1 MNVNPPTVPSP
12 AEIARVL
19 VDYAPRWIVP
29 TVVAGILAAAYA
41 LFGPDTWEA
50 SQALVIRNE
59 AVNNQAG
66 PGKFGHTDE
75 MKTLQETILELA
87 RSRNVLAGA
96 LSEVGVP
103 AGFRG
108 DEAAWPDQKAVE
120 SLRKNIAIA
129 PPKGAEFGT
138 TEVFYLT
145 VKDGS
150 RSRAVALVR
159 AVCDG
164 LESRFKALRDRKAQD
179 MVDELLRSV
188 AEANAGLEQATA
200 KVSEIERRVGGDL
213 AELRSLEHSGSDFST
228 LRQTAMQ
235 IRAELREAHA
245 ADEARRHLLVLLHGA
260 QNDPG
265 RLLAAPN
272 TLLESQPAL
281 RRLKEGLIDAQI
293 RTATLKGNMS
303 EEHPAVKAALETEDG
318 IAENL
323 HAELAIAIRG
333 LEVEQRLGE
342 RRLAMLDAQLAATE
356 TRLDRLAELRAAYA
370 ARLAEYENRV
380 AALGQAENHLAEA
393 RASQASAAAASL
405 ITRLDEAQ
413 TGANPL
419 GPGRTM
425 IVLLGTAGG
434 LLLGFGV
441 LFLTVPSATSAPA
454 AQPAPAAALRA
465 PSVNGSPTNGR
476 PVAHPV
482 LSLKQALLRVGPQ
495 PSRTA

>member
-1 MNVNPPTVPSP
+1 MNTNLPTVPSP
-12 AEIARVL
+12 AELARVL

-29 TVVAGILAAAYA
+29 AVVAGILAAAYA

-59 AVNNQAG
+59 AVNNHAG

-96 LSEVGVP
+96 LAEVGVP
-103 AGFRG
+103 TGFRG
-108 DEAAWPDQKAVE
+108 DEAAWPDARAIE
-120 SLRKNIAIA
+120 SLRKDVAIA

-150 RSRAVALVR
+150 RSRAVALAH
-159 AVCDG
+159 AVCDR
-164 LESRFKALRDRKAQD
+164 LESRLKALRDRKAQD
-179 MVDELLRSV
+179 MVDELFRSV

-213 AELRSLEHSGSDFST
+213 AELRSLEQSNSDFST

-235 IRAELREAHA
+235 IRAELREARSD
-245 ADEARRHLLVLLHGA
+245 DEARRHLLVLLRGA
-260 QNDPG
+260 QDDPG

-281 RRLKEGLIDAQI
+281 RRLKEGLVDAQI
-293 RTATLKGNMS
+293 HTATLKGSMS
-303 EEHPAVKAALETEDG
+303 EEHPAVQAALETEEG

-342 RRLAMLDAQLAATE
+342 HRLSMLDEQLAATE
-356 TRLDRLAELRAAYA
+356 TRLDRLAQLRATYA
-370 ARLAEYENRV
+370 ARLAEYQNRV
-380 AALGQAENHLAEA
+380 AALAQAENHLAEA
-393 RASQASAAAASL
+393 RASRASAGAASL
-405 ITRLDEAQ
+405 ITRLDDAH

-425 IVLLGTAGG
+425 TVLLGTAGG

-441 LFLTVPSATSAPA
+441 LFLTVPSVASAPA
-454 AQPAPAAALRA
+454 AQPAPTADGGT
-465 PSVNGSPTNGR
+465 PSANGSPARSRQG
-476 PVAHPV
+476 VHPV
-482 LSLKQALLRVGPQ
+482 LSLKQALGKVAPYA
-495 PSRTA
+495 SRSA